1 MPFEL
6 RPYPQPTL
14 RPEGDYLQRA
24 WSRAVYPLAEKMGV
38 SIVLPAV
45 SPQPYTHL
53 AFEGYQFA
61 KELGKGN
68 EYSHR
73 VLAAFFREG
82 QDIGSPS
89 VLSKLA
95 AEIGLNEKDFADA
108 LCSRRYREAHQR
120 ALQRGREEYDIEAV
134 PAFCIGR
141 QRLTG
146 LQSKERLAAVIDE
159 ELKAQQKDG
168 R

>member
-24 WSRAVYPLAEKMGV
+24 WSQSIYPLARQMGV
-38 SIVLPAV
+38 PIVLPAV
-45 SPQPYTHL
+45 SPQPHTHF

-61 KELGKGN
+61 KEQGKGN
-68 EYSHR
+68 EYNHR
-73 VLAAFFREG
+73 VLSAFFQEG
-82 QDIGSPS
+82 QNIGDQS

-95 AEIGLNEKDFADA
+95 GEIGLDPKEFEEI
-108 LCSRRYREAHQR
+108 LRSRKFKEAHQR
-120 ALQRGREEYDIEAV
+120 ALRHARDVDDIEAV

-146 LQSKERLAAVIDE
+146 LQSKDRLLAVINE
-159 ELKAQQKDG
+159 ELKAQ
-168 R
+168 